1 MASHV
6 VYWKELCVRYICLGG
21 GHMMKENSYN
31 YGRDKKTQDKM
42 WECDWKHSHFFLV
55 RNFAQMWKI
64 NMKREYL
71 ISFSKE
77 KKSLNLQKIENDV
90 ATFPCWFWFGNNV
103 LSV

>member
-1 MASHV
+1 
-6 VYWKELCVRYICLGG
+6 
-21 GHMMKENSYN
+21 
-31 YGRDKKTQDKM
+31 
-42 WECDWKHSHFFLV
+42 
-55 RNFAQMWKI
+55 
-64 NMKREYL
+64 L